1 MGSAFPPST
10 TWFEINVTKQGIGR
24 KEKLKVGK
32 RGREKRKEDREGVEG
47 AQQREMQ
54 EVVVESIALVEFSD
68 NGEKL
73 SFFFFLLAA
82 LRLSMRLSWGG
93 IGILPWIFQLKMF
106 LIKIAPLL
114 MPRGEGLY
122 GRNTN

>member
-73 SFFFFLLAA
+73 SFFFFCWP
-82 LRLSMRLSWGG
+82 RCDSRCDYPGG
-93 IGILPWIFQLKMF
+93 G
-106 LIKIAPLL
+106 
-114 MPRGEGLY
+114 
-122 GRNTN
+122 